1 MSSLENQRGPS
12 PRPSGAA
19 LGADRLSVAVPVYRT
34 ALDPY
39 EMLSLDRCFQVLGGH
54 HLVLV
59 KPEGL
64 DTAALERRYP
74 FGAVEAFAPDYFR
87 SIQGYNRLL
96 LSTDFYQRFLGSE
109 YLLICQLDVFVFH
122 DQLASWVERGYDYVG
137 APWLS
142 RSSVSAGLHRL
153 KMEVSR
159 LVLGPQDKV
168 HIYEA
173 RNRVGNGGFSLRR
186 VSTHHRLTV
195 EMKDAIDHYL
205 RNQGTHHFHEDVF
218 WSIEPSRKG
227 FPHHTPTAVEALSFS
242 FDINPARLYR
252 LAGRRLPM
260 AAHGWYK
267 GAHLRFWAPHVAAA
281 GAVLP

>member
-1 MSSLENQRGPS
+1 MRSTGNQPPGPT
-12 PRPSGAA
+12 GEK
-19 LGADRLSVAVPVYRT
+19 LGADRLTVAVPVYRT
-34 ALDPY
+34 GLDPY
-39 EMLSLDRCFQVLGGH
+39 ETLSLDRCFQVLGGQ
-54 HLVLV
+54 HLVMV

-64 DTAALERRYP
+64 DTSALERRWP
-74 FGAVEAFAPDYFR
+74 FRAVEAFAPDYFR

-96 LSTDFYQRFLGSE
+96 LSTGFYQRFQRSE
-109 YLLICQLDVFVFH
+109 YLLICQLDVFVFR
-122 DQLASWVERGYDYVG
+122 DEISSWVAKGYDYVG

-142 RSSVSAGLHRL
+142 KSPISAGLHRL
-153 KMEVSR
+153 KMELSK

-168 HIYEA
+168 YRYET
-173 RNRVGNGGFSLRR
+173 RNRVGNGGFSLRK

-195 EMKDAIDHYL
+195 DMKDAIDHYL
-205 RNQGTHHFHEDVF
+205 RNQGTHHFHEDIF
-218 WSIEPSRKG
+218 WSIEPSKKG
-227 FPHHTPTAVEALSFS
+227 FPHHTPSVEEALAFS
-242 FDINPARLYR
+242 FDINPGRLYR